1 VTHERLDD
9 EVMVIHLETGAYFAL
24 EGVAADCWTVA
35 AGGGTMSDMVD
46 AVVARYGADAGA
58 VRADVQTFLAEL
70 VSHGLLESGPGATT
84 TNGAGWEVGTAAPP
98 PAYARPVAV
107 KYDDLEE
114 LLLFDP
120 IHEVDE
126 AGWPVLRHD
135 AAG

>member
-24 EGVAADCWTVA
+24 EGVAADCWSVA
-35 AGGGTMSDMVD
+35 AAGGTMSDMAD
-46 AVVARYGADAGA
+46 AVVGRYGADPAE
-58 VRADVQTFLAEL
+58 VRADIDTFLAEL
-70 VSHGLLESGPGATT
+70 QSHGLVEPDPSATS
-84 TNGAGWEVGTAAPP
+84 NGASWDVATAAPP
-98 PAYARPVAV
+98 PAYAPPVAV

-114 LLLFDP
+114 LLMFDP